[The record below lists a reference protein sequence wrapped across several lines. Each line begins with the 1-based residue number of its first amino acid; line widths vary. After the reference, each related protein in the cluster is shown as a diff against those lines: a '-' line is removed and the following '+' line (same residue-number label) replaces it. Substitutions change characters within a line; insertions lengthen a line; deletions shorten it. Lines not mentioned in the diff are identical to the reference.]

1 MNRGAAAGGAVEHVT
16 VRGRLRRRRAP
27 LPFDVMASNTND
39 MIVFVVSDGTGDT
52 GSAAVRA
59 AMIQFRDRW
68 RLRVFR
74 DARTIS
80 EVRRVIALAEE
91 VGALVVFSLVE
102 GDVVEA
108 LKTEAEARGVVAVDL
123 LGPLIMRVAQRLK
136 VEPRHQPGL
145 LHGFSDDYFDRV
157 DAVEFAVR
165 HDDGANLRTLHEA
178 DIVLTGVSRTSKTPL
193 SMYLAQRGFKTGNV
207 PLVPGLDP
215 PKELLE
221 LDRRRV
227 FGLTVDPHT
236 LLSVR
241 TARLRSMRAPS
252 STDYTD
258 PDQVELELDRARKL
272 FRAQGWKQID
282 VSGRAVEEN
291 ASKVVDAYEEAFG
304 ELRR

>member
-1 MNRGAAAGGAVEHVT
+1 MAA
-16 VRGRLRRRRAP
+16 R
-27 LPFDVMASNTND
+27 SNEMT
-39 MIVFVVSDGTGDT
+39 VFVVSDGTGDT

-74 DARTIS
+74 DARTIA

-91 VGALVVFSLVE
+91 ANALVVFSLVE
-102 GDVVEA
+102 GEVVEG
-108 LKTEAEARGVVAVDL
+108 LLHEAEQRHVVVVDL
-123 LGPLIMRVAQRLK
+123 LGPLIMRAAQKLK

-178 DIVLTGVSRTSKTPL
+178 DVVLTGVSRTSKTPL
-193 SMYLAQRGFKTGNV
+193 SMYLAQRGYKTGNV

-215 PKELLE
+215 PTELLE
-221 LDRRRV
+221 LNKKRV
-227 FGLTVDPHT
+227 FGLSVDPGT

-241 TARLRSMRAPS
+241 TARMRSMRGKS
-252 STDYTD
+252 KTDYTD
-258 PDQVELELDRARKL
+258 PDQVMLELDLARKL
-272 FRAQGWKQID
+272 FRAHGWNQID

-291 ASKVVDAYEEAFG
+291 ASKIIDAYEESFG
-304 ELRR
+304 D